1 MTKFAKLI
9 SEKDNVSTVLTD
21 VSAGEQV
28 TLKYKGR
35 ETVSI
40 QCNQDIPFGH
50 KIAIL
55 DIAQG
60 DKIVK
65 YGEAI
70 GCATQAIGKGDW
82 VHIHN
87 VKDEYKVLDR
97 NGNPLPGQGE

>member
-1 MTKFAKLI
+1 MTNFAKLI
-9 SEKDNVSTVLTD
+9 SEKDNVSTVLND
-21 VSAGEQV
+21 VAAGQQV
-28 TLKYKGR
+28 IMKYKGQ
-35 ETVSI
+35 EIASI
-40 QCNQDIPFGH
+40 QCNHDIPFGH

-60 DKIVK
+60 EKVVK

-70 GCATQAIGKGDW
+70 GCATQAIKKGDW

-97 NGNPLPGQGE
+97 HGNPLPGQGE